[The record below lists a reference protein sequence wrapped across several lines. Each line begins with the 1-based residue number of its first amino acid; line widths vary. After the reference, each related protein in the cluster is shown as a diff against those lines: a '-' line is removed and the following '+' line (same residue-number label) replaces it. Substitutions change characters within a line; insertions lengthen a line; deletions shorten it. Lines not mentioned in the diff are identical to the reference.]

1 MLRIDYL
8 LDTSHD
14 SDSEIF
20 SINYPTNTLLTHVT
34 NIEGIKLKRVSAFQ
48 ITPINSVDLSD
59 SKIVDFRQR
68 LKSRNINMDVYELTI
83 SDLDENQDDIEWV
96 KNSVVSAYGD

>member
-20 SINYPTNTLLTHVT
+20 SINYSTNTLLTHVT

-96 KNSVVSAYGD
+96 KNSVVAAYGD